1 MQTRQ
6 FFNFLSLLVVG
17 TMLVFSSCKKDVTDD
32 QDPTFKTVNTYDHQ
46 IIHEWNNLF
55 TEIDKK
61 AEGYRPCP
69 TANVLGYLGLA
80 NYEATVAGMSD
91 YQSLADRYEGLSIP
105 EISSE
110 KEYHWPSVINA
121 VNKYLL
127 ERFFP
132 DVEQP
137 LFANIKNLSDKFEK
151 QYISEVGQDVY
162 IRSKNHGESVAAAI
176 WEWMKKDVV
185 TFDGYKDPFKENTWR
200 DRLNEPGAWTPTVP
214 GPGEGMFAYWGKGR
228 TLAIKEDQK
237 ICRPYTSYVGPFS
250 EANNSGLYAQAIEVM
265 SQNTPSLSYQT
276 EWLGEFW
283 SDDFVNLTFSQNSNI
298 ILKDQ
303 SHISSD

>member
-32 QDPTFKTVNTYDHQ
+32 QYPTFKTVNTYDHQ

-91 YQSLADRYEGLSIP
+91 YQSLANRYEGLSIP

-127 ERFFP
+127 E
-132 DVEQP
+132 
-137 LFANIKNLSDKFEK
+137 
-151 QYISEVGQDVY
+151 
-162 IRSKNHGESVAAAI
+162 
-176 WEWMKKDVV
+176 
-185 TFDGYKDPFKENTWR
+185 
-200 DRLNEPGAWTPTVP
+200 
-214 GPGEGMFAYWGKGR
+214 
-228 TLAIKEDQK
+228 
-237 ICRPYTSYVGPFS
+237 
-250 EANNSGLYAQAIEVM
+250 
-265 SQNTPSLSYQT
+265 
-276 EWLGEFW
+276 
-283 SDDFVNLTFSQNSNI
+283 
-298 ILKDQ
+298 
-303 SHISSD
+303 

>member
-32 QDPTFKTVNTYDHQ
+32 QDPTFRTVNTYDHQ
-46 IIHEWNNLF
+46 IIHGWNNLF

-69 TANVLGYLGLA
+69 TANV
-80 NYEATVAGMSD
+80 
-91 YQSLADRYEGLSIP
+91 
-105 EISSE
+105 E
-110 KEYHWPSVINA
+110 KEYHWPRVINA

-176 WEWMKKDVV
+176 WGWMKKDVV
-185 TFDGYKDPFKENTWR
+185 T
-200 DRLNEPGAWTPTVP
+200 LMV
-214 GPGEGMFAYWGKGR
+214 
-228 TLAIKEDQK
+228 IKTHLRK
-237 ICRPYTSYVGPFS
+237 I
-250 EANNSGLYAQAIEVM
+250 
-265 SQNTPSLSYQT
+265 
-276 EWLGEFW
+276 LGET
-283 SDDFVNLTFSQNSNI
+283 D
-298 ILKDQ
+298 
-303 SHISSD
+303 